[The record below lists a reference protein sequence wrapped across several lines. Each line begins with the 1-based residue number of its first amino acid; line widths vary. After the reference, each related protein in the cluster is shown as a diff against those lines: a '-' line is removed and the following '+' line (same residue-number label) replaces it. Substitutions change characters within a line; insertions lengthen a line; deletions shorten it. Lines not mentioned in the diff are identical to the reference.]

1 VNTEIA
7 KATRRTRAIV
17 RIRRR
22 LRTDTAPSSRG
33 SWWVLLLLA
42 LVLAPRTAPAQTAYE
57 GQRIDALRLL
67 GALYREARHEE
78 SARLIAEYLE
88 DHPCDAV
95 MTYNL
100 ACVQALGGA
109 VDTARRTLDRALALG
124 YPRLESVLAEDDLTA
139 LREDGSLDSL
149 VTLHRE
155 QRVEQR
161 RAASVTLIEG
171 EWSEFLPL
179 SAELPECAPRAP
191 RARVRFR
198 SDPSGFHVEIDGG
211 ESSLDD
217 LEFDLLVGVPRGPE
231 TLRTDRVRVFAAKA
245 TEPLRLVRWNEHE
258 PTEPEVI
265 GRVVPNGSRAVHTI
279 AWSDLPGLGPPIDPV
294 VAVNARLRPVG
305 APLATLAL
313 VPDPFVGSASVRD
326 RRHGDVAVMPDVP
339 AAPWFRGKVASNT
352 VVGDTASVDLVAQG
366 LAGGHAV
373 LRWTI
378 RHRDPV
384 SGDETQQTVARR
396 DVQLEPDIAFLSA
409 SVPLDT
415 TLVGEIRLVGLL
427 DPDDDETRRWSTRIL
442 RLDPDWF
449 VDRRARVDSTVRA
462 IERPLV
468 EYRLFRVLESVRRAN
483 ADDPID
489 PLIGPVAEVERLL
502 ERVERTG
509 TVVPDAGT
517 EPSTFRIAVPA
528 GGRSMAPGWL
538 QRPARGAVDDEA
550 AVVVTT
556 TDGTSGAAAT
566 DLLGAGV
573 LATSRARARV
583 LVPVDEQPGDPGH
596 GERVVGGA
604 VDWTRSFHD
613 DQTVVVT
620 THGVAANPTVR
631 QALVASSG
639 VERIHVLVDAGFDPW
654 PGVDADR
661 LRRALDVA
669 GERPRLWLG
678 AAAGFDVDVLESVTR
693 LREAGVDVR
702 TVELVDVRA
711 IASFLA
717 GDRGA
722 GQRANQ

>member
-1 VNTEIA
+1 MHDRNG
-7 KATRRTRAIV
+7 KATRRTPPNP
-17 RIRRR
+17 RIRRTDL
-22 LRTDTAPSSRG
+22 LRSARTVGWA
-33 SWWVLLLLA
+33 VLLLA
-42 LVLAPRTAPAQTAYE
+42 LVLAPQSAPAQTVYE
-57 GQRIDALRLL
+57 GRRIDALRLL

-179 SAELPECAPRAP
+179 VAELPECAPPPP
-191 RARVRFR
+191 RARVRFG
-198 SDPSGFHVEIDGG
+198 SDPSGFHVEIEAD

-258 PTEPEVI
+258 PSQPEVT
-265 GRVVPNGSRAVHTI
+265 GRVAPDGPRVVHTI

-294 VAVNARLRPVG
+294 VAVNVRLRPVG

-313 VPDPFVGSASVRD
+313 VADPFVGSASVRD
-326 RRHGDVAVMPDVP
+326 RRHGEVAVMPDVP

-366 LAGGHAV
+366 LAGGRAE

-384 SGDETQQTVARR
+384 SGDETQQVVARR
-396 DVQLEPDIAFLSA
+396 DVDLEPDIAFLAA

-415 TLVGEIRLVGLL
+415 TLVGEIRLVGALL
-427 DPDDDETRRWSTRIL
+427 PDDGDVRTWSTRIL

-449 VDRRARVDSTVRA
+449 VDQRARVDSTVRA

-489 PLIGPVAEVERLL
+489 PLTGPVAEVERLL
-502 ERVERTG
+502 ARAERTG
-509 TVVPDAGT
+509 TVVPEHGP

-538 QRPARGAVDDEA
+538 QRPAHATVDEDA

-556 TDGTSGAAAT
+556 TDGVDAAAEPP

-573 LATSRARARV
+573 LAASRARARV
-583 LVPVDEQPGDPGH
+583 LVPVQEQPGDPAH
-596 GERVVGGA
+596 GERIVEGA
-604 VDWTRSFHD
+604 TEWTRAFHGGED
-613 DQTVVVT
+613 VVVT

-631 QALVASSG
+631 RSLLASSG

-654 PGVDADR
+654 PGVDVAR
-661 LRRALDVA
+661 LQRVLDA
-669 GERPRLWLG
+669 SDERPRLWLG
-678 AAAGFDVDVLESVTR
+678 AAAGFDVEVLESVTR

-702 TVELVDVRA
+702 TVELADARA
-711 IASFLA
+711 IAAFLA
-717 GDRGA
+717 GDTGG